1 MTNENKLIIK
11 QLNKFGRVPKRHELL
26 QMIEQLQQEYQ
37 QLEENYNRIY
47 NENCKLREEHN
58 ITDISLLDEN
68 EKLKQEIIDL
78 SKEVGR
84 WNSYYDDEF
93 NEKLKLKKQLEK
105 RSKEYVFIGNNQ
117 NKTRDF
123 INQILK
129 ENKELKKEIER
140 LRR

>member
-58 ITDISLLDEN
+58 ITNISLLDEN
-68 EKLKQEIIDL
+68 EKLK
-78 SKEVGR
+78 
-84 WNSYYDDEF
+84 
-93 NEKLKLKKQLEK
+93 KQLEK
-105 RSKEYVFIGNNQ
+105 RPKEYVFIGNAQ